1 MLPFYG
7 HHASPA
13 ATYAETAAVMDENR
27 DPVVSRRLDELLRQ
41 ARFMIEPVTEAQPR
55 LHGLFIEILGEAVAI
70 APVLIL
76 VNCFAY
82 ALAKAA
88 DEPLLFKGK
97 DFGCTD
103 IKSALP

>member
-41 ARFMIEPVTEAQPR
+41 ARFMIEPVTEAQARIPR
-55 LHGLFIEILGEAVAI
+55 AVYRDFGRSSGHRAR
-70 APVLIL
+70 LIL